1 MSTAST
7 ASRIALRLLL
17 YSFLALV
24 IWSLLHTYLAI
35 RTERVNTRLSM
46 RMSTGEHEI
55 VVALPSGRY
64 QIQFAAEPNV
74 SPAAIV
80 PGHPVLPAAITTKLA
95 RSDGSF
101 IVEPTTNEYVA
112 FSIKDSDAFR
122 PQRILVSITKT
133 QDCQIYM
140 DLAPGF

>member
-1 MSTAST
+1 
-7 ASRIALRLLL
+7 
-17 YSFLALV
+17 
-24 IWSLLHTYLAI
+24 
-35 RTERVNTRLSM
+35 M

-64 QIQFAAEPNV
+64 QIQFTAEPNV

-80 PGHPVLPAAITTKLA
+80 PGHPVLPAAIKTKLA

-112 FSIKDSDAFR
+112 FSIEDSDAFR

-133 QDCQIYM
+133 RDCQIYM
-140 DLAPGF
+140 GLAPGF